1 MYLLVYCR
9 VISLVTWWEGR
20 KEYGCLVWM
29 ERYSHFLCV
38 VSVYEQDNLD
48 LGRLKRAFFFSFLQI
63 EISLFL
69 HLTVVI
75 WTSVSLVWGIFKTE
89 AILVFF
95 NFLVGWYWHSQ
106 LMPNLHTF
114 EFVPGDWMVE
124 TLKHLVEPL
133 VVLDGC
139 KHWRLQRK
147 FILASIWLM
156 WYFFFFL
163 ILLYPPFTLLKARQG
178 GGVPYPFHTE
188 RFQSREPK
196 DTRQL
201 YKDTCQLYK
210 DTCQLYI
217 KPGKAQ
223 AVTD

>member
-1 MYLLVYCR
+1 
-9 VISLVTWWEGR
+9 
-20 KEYGCLVWM
+20 M
-29 ERYSHFLCV
+29 ERHSHFLYV

-48 LGRLKRAFFFSFLQI
+48 LGRLKRAFFFLQI

-69 HLTVVI
+69 HLIVVI

-89 AILVFF
+89 ATLVFF

-106 LMPNLHTF
+106 LMPNLYTF
-114 EFVPGDWMVE
+114 EFVPGYWMVE

-147 FILASIWLM
+147 FILASIQLM
-156 WYFFFFL
+156 WYFFFSL
-163 ILLYPPFTLLKARQG
+163 ILLYPPFTLPKTWQG

-188 RFQSREPK
+188 RFRSREPK
-196 DTRQL
+196 DTR
-201 YKDTCQLYK
+201 
-210 DTCQLYI
+210 QLYI